1 MIHFNKGKTLL
12 CGLLALLFGGC
23 ADQEALPTEGADGT
37 ACTLNIAVEG
47 SSTLNSRTPVV
58 DPLDNG
64 VGKQHVT
71 RVQLYIY
78 QSTQNGDFQ
87 CVANEAIPWKHVEG
101 AMNGLNTREQTF
113 MPKFKAFDPEAKY
126 LFLAMG
132 FDDTYT
138 GTADNP
144 KWQGLNSVLAFGE
157 PDKITGVNTLLSD
170 KDYFELKS
178 GIQECKINHSE
189 LFAGSEIYT
198 LSDIRSGAAAKRP
211 IVLKRRVAGI
221 AGYFRGVPKSI
232 NGKAVKKVELRLYT
246 RQNRRIYFLPQY
258 DANKYDDP
266 SKVPDNQY
274 EDYVDSGDKGGGKS
288 VIATYELGANASP
301 ADKFTLS
308 AYSLPITPSPNKG
321 VSTLELVIK
330 CENDKELTVRK
341 IIYLSAV
348 RKNTRSGTGIIDK
361 PTTDG
366 DNLAMHYPLRA
377 NNFYRIGSNS
387 KPIDLSGGTGYIYVE
402 IDPVWDEYYGGSLD
416 DNTPNNGTTIDNEW
430 GQHPGGNLIDSY
442 PTPTPKP

>member
-1 MIHFNKGKTLL
+1 MIHFNKGKNLL

-101 AMNGLNTREQTF
+101 AMDGLNTREQTF

-170 KDYFELKS
+170 KDYFES

-221 AGYFRGVPKSI
+221 AGYFRGVPQSI
-232 NGKAVKKVELRLYT
+232 NGYAVKKWNFAFTPGKTDGFTFCPSTMQTSTTTLR
-246 RQNRRIYFLPQY
+246 
-258 DANKYDDP
+258 KY
-266 SKVPDNQY
+266 
-274 EDYVDSGDKGGGKS
+274 
-288 VIATYELGANASP
+288 
-301 ADKFTLS
+301 
-308 AYSLPITPSPNKG
+308 
-321 VSTLELVIK
+321 
-330 CENDKELTVRK
+330 
-341 IIYLSAV
+341 
-348 RKNTRSGTGIIDK
+348 
-361 PTTDG
+361 PTT
-366 DNLAMHYPLRA
+366 NMRTILLRGIKEVGKA
-377 NNFYRIGSNS
+377 
-387 KPIDLSGGTGYIYVE
+387 
-402 IDPVWDEYYGGSLD
+402 
-416 DNTPNNGTTIDNEW
+416 
-430 GQHPGGNLIDSY
+430 
-442 PTPTPKP
+442 

>member
-1 MIHFNKGKTLL
+1 M
-12 CGLLALLFGGC
+12 
-23 ADQEALPTEGADGT
+23 
-37 ACTLNIAVEG
+37 
-47 SSTLNSRTPVV
+47 
-58 DPLDNG
+58 
-64 VGKQHVT
+64 
-71 RVQLYIY
+71 
-78 QSTQNGDFQ
+78 
-87 CVANEAIPWKHVEG
+87 
-101 AMNGLNTREQTF
+101 
-113 MPKFKAFDPEAKY
+113 
-126 LFLAMG
+126 
-132 FDDTYT
+132 
-138 GTADNP
+138 
-144 KWQGLNSVLAFGE
+144 
-157 PDKITGVNTLLSD
+157 
-170 KDYFELKS
+170 
-178 GIQECKINHSE
+178 
-189 LFAGSEIYT
+189 
-198 LSDIRSGAAAKRP
+198 SDIRSGAAAKRP

-221 AGYFRGVPKSI
+221 AGYFRGVPQSI
-232 NGKAVKKVELRLYT
+232 NGYAVKKVELRLYT

-274 EDYVDSGDKGGGKS
+274 EDYIASGDKGGGKS
-288 VIATYELGANASP
+288 VIATYELKANASP

-330 CENDKELTVRK
+330 GENDKELTVRK

-366 DNLAMHYPLRA
+366 DNPAMHYPLRA